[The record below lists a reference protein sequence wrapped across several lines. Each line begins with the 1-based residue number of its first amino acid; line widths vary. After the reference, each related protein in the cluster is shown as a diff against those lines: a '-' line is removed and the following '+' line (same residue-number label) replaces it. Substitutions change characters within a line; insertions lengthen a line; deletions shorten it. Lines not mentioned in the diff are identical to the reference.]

1 MINIAILGLGAIGK
15 LIYSSLSAVHTLNI
29 SYIDERPSHLNQKR
43 SFIFSNKLNGKEYEV
58 KPSYCS
64 NLSDQQLVILCTKT
78 YQSMNA
84 LASINGKIRPEIP
97 IVILQNGMGN
107 EQILQQ
113 SVPNPYILA
122 TTDCGAYV
130 KNNKLCV
137 TAIGTVTY
145 DSLNICGLNLN
156 SLSGIVPWEPTDN
169 INEAIFKKLAVNS
182 VINPITAI
190 YDLKN
195 GEILQQREL
204 CENLIKEIYTIS
216 KLNNFNFTRDYLRD
230 IVYGV
235 AKSTRENY
243 SSMHEDLKYG
253 RRTEIDSIVG
263 YLLNQAK
270 KYNISLPNLESV
282 YKIIKANILKE

>member
-64 NLSDQQLVILCTKT
+64 NLSDQELVILCTKT

-169 INEAIFKKLAVNS
+169 INEAIFKKLAV
-182 VINPITAI
+182 
-190 YDLKN
+190 
-195 GEILQQREL
+195 EL

-230 IVYGV
+230 FVYGV